1 MCGVLYFYICLYL
14 HTPMYSM
21 DKRTYLHI
29 HICGVKAI
37 SIVAQSFTI
46 YFESLMVKDS
56 RNN

>member
-21 DKRTYLHI
+21 DKCTYLHI
-29 HICGVKAI
+29 HICVAKAI
-37 SIVAQSFTI
+37 SMVAQSFTR
-46 YFESLMVKDS
+46 YFESLTVKDS